1 MGKGV
6 QDKMI
11 DLSRI
16 TFQDIV
22 NFAAACIVLFEFGK
36 WLISFGNPIV
46 ELKKRVDEHDDL
58 FQNDKDHLDRIDDAV
73 GRIDE
78 GVIVLGKA
86 LNELLRH
93 QITGN
98 DVEALK
104 DQQKKVN
111 DYFYGE

>member
-1 MGKGV
+1 
-6 QDKMI
+6 MI
-11 DLSRI
+11 DLTKV

-46 ELKKRVDEHDDL
+46 ELKKRVEEHDAMFKSDE
-58 FQNDKDHLDRIDDAV
+58 NHLDNIDGAV
-73 GRIDE
+73 AKIDE
-78 GVIVLGKA
+78 GVTVLGKA

-93 QITGN
+93 EISGN
-98 DVEALK
+98 DVGALK
-104 DQQKKVN
+104 EQQKKLN

>member
-1 MGKGV
+1 
-6 QDKMI
+6 MI
-11 DLSRI
+11 DLTKV

-46 ELKKRVDEHDDL
+46 ELKKRIDAHDAKFRSDE
-58 FQNDKDHLDRIDDAV
+58 DHLNSIDGAV
-73 GRIDE
+73 GKIDE
-78 GVIVLGKA
+78 GVTVLGKA

-93 QITGN
+93 EITGN

-104 DQQKKVN
+104 TQQTRLN
-111 DYFYGE
+111 DYFYGDK

>member
-1 MGKGV
+1 
-6 QDKMI
+6 MI
-11 DLSRI
+11 DLTKV

-46 ELKKRVDEHDDL
+46 EMKKRIDNHDAKFQSDE
-58 FQNDKDHLDRIDDAV
+58 NHLNSIDGAV
-73 GRIDE
+73 SKIDE
-78 GVIVLGKA
+78 GVTVLGKA

-93 QITGN
+93 EITGN

-104 DQQKKVN
+104 KQQTRLN
-111 DYFYGE
+111 DYFYGDK